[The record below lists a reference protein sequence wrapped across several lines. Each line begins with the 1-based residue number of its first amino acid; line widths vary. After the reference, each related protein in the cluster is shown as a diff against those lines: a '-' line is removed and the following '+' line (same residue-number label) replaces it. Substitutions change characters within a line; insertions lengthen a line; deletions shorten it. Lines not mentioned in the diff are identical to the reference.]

1 MSRANPRT
9 THNNAGIA
17 AWRFKLRGE
26 VRSYEEAERFLKE
39 SPEWANGEPAAELGP
54 HMTVQ
59 MHDTEPSDAVG
70 ADCYAVKLYNTEII
84 RYFPD
89 GTFSVDN
96 GGHNTPTTRERL
108 QAVVPDGFLVYHHQ
122 KRLGLRY
129 LPDSRI
135 DNLWPL
141 DHSKRILPT
150 TITVVDA

>member
-89 GTFSVDN
+89 GTFSVDCPLELVLLPAVFQMQD
-96 GGHNTPTTRERL
+96 NTRPLTR
-108 QAVVPDGFLVYHHQ
+108 Q
-122 KRLGLRY
+122 
-129 LPDSRI
+129 
-135 DNLWPL
+135 
-141 DHSKRILPT
+141 
-150 TITVVDA
+150 